1 MKKLIIASSI
11 VAVIGAAAVLAQNP
25 IPAKEPIVVP
35 AVAEKTYSSY
45 WVRNLSV
52 RATSP
57 TDGTFYVELLP
68 YDPATGE
75 IDQSRPKELRGDL
88 WALIGAKPEAGAA
101 MQAVFTAVPKI
112 EAFVDETAAAA
123 AAAAAAQP
131 EE

>member
-1 MKKLIIASSI
+1 MKTLIITSSI
-11 VAVIGAAAVLAQNP
+11 AAVVGVAAVLAQNP

-35 AVAEKTYSSY
+35 AVPEKSYSSY

-52 RATSP
+52 RSTSP
-57 TDGTFYVELLP
+57 TDGQFYVELLP
-68 YDPATGE
+68 YDPATGD

-88 WALIGAKPEAGAA
+88 WALIGAKAEAGAA
-101 MQAVFTAVPKI
+101 MQAVFAAVPKI

-123 AAAAAAQP
+123 AAAAAQP

>member
-1 MKKLIIASSI
+1 MKTLIITSSI
-11 VAVIGAAAVLAQNP
+11 AAVVGVAAVLAQNP
-25 IPAKEPIVVP
+25 IPAKEALVVP
-35 AVAEKTYSSY
+35 AVPEKSYSSY

-52 RATSP
+52 RSTSP

-68 YDPATGE
+68 YDPATGD

-88 WALIGAKPEAGAA
+88 WALIGAKAEAGAA
-101 MQAVFTAVPKI
+101 MQAVFAAVPKI

-123 AAAAAAQP
+123 AAAAAQP